1 MIKKL
6 LKCLYG
12 EYLHYSYKRLYKK
25 NPRLAAIG
33 LYKKIYGKNASL
45 NIDQPKNLI
54 EKITWLELNTDT
66 SLWTLCADKYRMRE
80 YVEQCQLSD
89 YLPKNYGSWENP
101 DNIDFDK
108 LPNGFVLKANNGCG
122 TVKIVRDKKTID
134 EKKIKKELKRW
145 LKKSFGYM
153 GAQYHYL
160 PIKPCI
166 IAEELLPNTG
176 VQKEFSPN
184 SLVDYKVWCFK
195 GKPESILVVY
205 DRTSRQYCLDLYDT
219 NWERIPE
226 KLNMNGHF
234 EFRKDVII
242 PKPECLDEMLKIAS
256 KLSEPFPEVRVDF
269 YIVNDKPI
277 IGELTFSAGYGNFTD
292 EYYKYLGDKCDISNL
307 KVIKKRI
314 N

>member
-33 LYKKIYGKNASL
+33 MYKKIYGKNASL
-45 NIDQPKNLI
+45 NIDQPENLI

-101 DNIDFDK
+101 DDIDFDK
-108 LPNGFVLKANNGCG
+108 LPNGFVLKANNSCG

-153 GAQYHYL
+153 GAQKHYL
-160 PIKPCI
+160 SIKPCI
-166 IAEELLPNTG
+166 IAEELLPNSDT
-176 VQKEFSPN
+176 QSKFSPN

-242 PKPECLDEMLKIAS
+242 PKPECLDEMLEIAS

-269 YIVNDKPI
+269 YIVDNKPI
-277 IGELTFSAGYGNFTD
+277 IGELTFSTGYGYFTD
-292 EYYKYLGDKCDISNL
+292 EYYNYLGDKCDISNL
-307 KVIKKRI
+307 KVIKKKI